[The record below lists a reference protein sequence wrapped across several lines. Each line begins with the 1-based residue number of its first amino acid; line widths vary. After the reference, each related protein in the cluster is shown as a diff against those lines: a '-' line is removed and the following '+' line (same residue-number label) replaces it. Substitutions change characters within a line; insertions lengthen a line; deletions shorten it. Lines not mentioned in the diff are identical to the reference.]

1 MAMMI
6 PVVIN
11 NGTALTQPPLALYL
25 HFPWCVRK
33 CPYCDF
39 NSHELKTEIPERD
52 YINALLAELDNQLPA
67 IWGRSIL
74 SIFMGGGTPSLF
86 SAKALDELFSQL
98 RARLKLGPA
107 IEITLEANPGTLEQE
122 KFRDFR
128 AIGINRLSIGVQSFH
143 PRYLTTL
150 GRIHDQQQAI
160 LAAEMAHAAGF
171 DNFNLDLMYGLP
183 GQILAEAQA
192 DIAQAIA
199 LQPSHI
205 SHYQLTIEPNTAFAY
220 QPPLLPV
227 DDMISDIE
235 SATRDTLATG
245 GYQHYETSA
254 FARATRQCVHNI
266 NYWQFGDYLGLGA
279 GAHSKLT
286 HVAQQQIS
294 RHWNCKHPRDY
305 MAHAATPQC
314 IAGTQTL
321 KPTDIVLEFMMN
333 ALRLHEGFTPQI
345 FCERTGLSLASIHP
359 ALQLAVDRGLLEWT
373 PQQIKPSPQGRR
385 FLNDLLAIFVPD
397 APTRSEATAD

>member
-1 MAMMI
+1 MI
-6 PVVIN
+6 PVAIN
-11 NGTALTQPPLALYL
+11 NGIALAQPPLALYI

-39 NSHELKTEIPERD
+39 NSHELKTEVPERE
-52 YINALLAELDNQLPA
+52 YIHALLAELDNQLPA

-86 SAKALDELFSQL
+86 SAAALDELFSQL
-98 RARLKLGPA
+98 RARLKLLPS
-107 IEITLEANPGTLEQE
+107 IEITLEANPGTVEQE

-128 AIGINRLSIGVQSFH
+128 AIGINRLSIGVQSFN
-143 PRYLTTL
+143 PRHLTAL
-150 GRIHDQQQAI
+150 GRIHDQHQAAH
-160 LAAEMAHAAGF
+160 AADMAHAAGF

-183 GQILAEAQA
+183 GQTIDEAQA

-205 SHYQLTIEPNTAFAY
+205 SYYQLTLEPNTTFAN
-220 QPPLLPV
+220 QPPPLPV
-227 DDMISDIE
+227 DDTIADIE
-235 SATRDTLATG
+235 AVTRRTLTAA

-254 FARATRQCVHNI
+254 FARATHQCVHNI

-286 HVAQQQIS
+286 HVAQQQIT

-305 MAHAATPQC
+305 MTQAGTAQC
-314 IAGTQTL
+314 IAGTQLLTSADL
-321 KPTDIVLEFMMN
+321 VLEFMMN
-333 ALRLHEGFTPQI
+333 SLRLHDGFAPHS
-345 FCERTGLSLASIHP
+345 FSERTGLSLTSIHP
-359 ALQLAVDRGLLEWT
+359 ALQRAVDRGLLEWAAH
-373 PQQIKPSPQGRR
+373 QIKPSEHGRR
-385 FLNDLLAIFVPD
+385 FLNDLLAVFVPD
-397 APTRSEATAD
+397 PHSRR

>member
-1 MAMMI
+1 MI
-6 PVVIN
+6 PVAIN
-11 NGTALTQPPLALYL
+11 NGITLVQPPLALYL

-39 NSHELKTEIPERD
+39 NSHELKTEVPERD

-86 SAKALDELFSQL
+86 SAAALDELFSQL
-98 RARLKLGPA
+98 RARLKLSPT
-107 IEITLEANPGTLEQE
+107 IEITLEANPGTFEQE

-128 AIGINRLSIGVQSFH
+128 AIGINRLSIGVQSFNPTH
-143 PRYLTTL
+143 LSVL
-150 GRIHDQQQAI
+150 GRIHDQHQATH
-160 LAAEMAHAAGF
+160 AAEMAHAAGF

-183 GQILAEAQA
+183 GQTVTEAQA
-192 DIAQAIA
+192 DIAQAIT

-205 SHYQLTIEPNTAFAY
+205 SYYQLTVEPNTAFASH
-220 QPPLLPV
+220 PPQLPV
-227 DDMISDIE
+227 DDTISDIE
-235 SATRDTLATG
+235 SSTRATLAAA

-254 FARATRQCVHNI
+254 FARTSRQCVHNI

-286 HVAQQQIS
+286 HVAQQQII

-305 MAHAATPQC
+305 LAQAGATQC

-321 KPTDIVLEFMMN
+321 KSTDLVLEFMMN
-333 ALRLHEGFTPQI
+333 ALRLHDGFAPHT
-345 FCERTGLSLASIHP
+345 FSERTGLALTRIHP
-359 ALQLAVDRGLLEWT
+359 VLQIAVERGLLEWT
-373 PQQIKPSPQGRR
+373 SQYIKPSEQGRR
-385 FLNDLLAIFVPD
+385 FLNDLLALFV
-397 APTRSEATAD
+397 ADLSSGR